1 MLKFKVAFDK
11 VRYQPKFFLV
21 ILFLKRGSFSHLVHS
36 GHPDALA
43 LHSKDGSSTTDKHN
57 SKGLELL

>member
-21 ILFLKRGSFSHLVHS
+21 ILFLKKRQFFPSCPFRTPRCFGT
-36 GHPDALA
+36 P
-43 LHSKDGSSTTDKHN
+43 
-57 SKGLELL
+57 LERRK